1 MDRRAL
7 FLLGAAVVCAVLI
20 PVTESE
26 HRWVPIGLSIVY
38 ALLALASWA
47 DARGRSRSTPDG

>member
-7 FLLGAAVVCAVLI
+7 FLLGAAVVCAVLT

-26 HRWVPIGLSIVY
+26 HQWVPLALSIVY
-38 ALLALASWA
+38 VLLALASWA
-47 DARGRSRSTPDG
+47 DARGRGRVEPDG

>member
-26 HRWVPIGLSIVY
+26 HQWVPIGLSIDLRV
-38 ALLALASWA
+38 AGIGVV
-47 DARGRSRSTPDG
+47 GRRPRPAAAQDS

>member
-47 DARGRSRSTPDG
+47 DARGRSRIDS

>member
-26 HRWVPIGLSIVY
+26 QRWVPIALAIVY
-38 ALLALASWA
+38 VLLALASWA
-47 DARGRSRSTPDG
+47 DARGRGRIDS